1 MQCQQHSLTQFK
13 FLRVSLLSQV
23 KILKVGLLSRRLAQ
37 GSPVLPRLPLHEDRN
52 LATLVGHMRREP
64 EPALPSTSIES
75 LLEGIM
81 KPLRS
86 LPLDPLLLE

>member
-1 MQCQQHSLTQFK
+1 MPATQPDTSQDLECELAVTSQDLECWLDVRSLAE
-13 FLRVSLLSQV
+13 
-23 KILKVGLLSRRLAQ
+23 GLPL
-37 GSPVLPRLPLHEDRN
+37 LPRLPLHEDRN
-52 LATLVGHMRREP
+52 LATLVGHIRREP
-64 EPALPSTSIES
+64 EPALPSTSDES